1 MKYLR
6 KIAVLMIT
14 VIFLVSIIIGM
25 GIIFT
30 VKNVNVSIDSYAYS
44 AWDEMNEGE
53 QAAAAAEIDGF
64 EKIVL
69 KKCRVTLMPLI
80 SDDELKSCFEDTNY
94 VFVSCEKQYPCTLNI
109 VIKERREVFI
119 TSMDE
124 GVYDTYD
131 DMGVRMR
138 TGITIDEAMNNLDL
152 APNVY
157 LYGVQGAGDVVEVA
171 RVSRIF
177 ADKFLSL
184 RSIVKEI
191 RLQKTDRYIDFVFRC
206 GITVHIADYANLTE
220 TKLEKAYEKFVSLK
234 GEEKLSGR
242 IIVNVVSADGTVNA
256 ERVPDIDF

>member
-1 MKYLR
+1 
-6 KIAVLMIT
+6 MIT

-30 VKNVNVSIDSYAYS
+30 VKNVNVSLDSYIYGE
-44 AWDEMNEGE
+44 WGEMDEGE
-53 QAAAAAEIDGF
+53 QVAAAAEIDGF

-69 KKCRVTLMPLI
+69 EKCRVTLMPLI
-80 SDDELKSCFEDTNY
+80 GDDELKSCFEDTNY
-94 VFVSCEKQYPCTLNI
+94 IFVSCEKQYPCTLNI

-119 TSMDE
+119 TSVNE
-124 GVYDTYD
+124 GFYDTYD

-138 TGITIDEAMNNLDL
+138 AGITIDEAMNNLDL

-157 LYGVQGAGDVVEVA
+157 LYGVQSAEDVEEVA
-171 RVSRIF
+171 RISRIF

-191 RLQKTDRYIDFVFRC
+191 NLQKADRYIDFVFRC
-206 GITVHIADYANLTE
+206 GITVHVADYATLTE
-220 TKLEKAYEKFVSLK
+220 TKLEKAYEKFMSLT

-242 IIVNVVSADGTVNA
+242 IIVNVVNADGTVNA
-256 ERVPDIDF
+256 ERVPDINF